1 MKGHLKHM
9 LIGGGAVLVVL
20 LLVGVS
26 VRDALPWA
34 VVLACPLMM
43 VGMMFMMSRG
53 MGAKGDA
60 DHQHG
65 PHCSVDDAKDAM
77 RADQGV
83 WSPPAQEGRVAR

>member
-34 VVLACPLMM
+34 VLLACPLMM

-53 MGAKGDA
+53 MGAKGGA
-60 DHQHG
+60 THQHG
-65 PHCSVDDAKDAM
+65 PHCTTDETKDAM
-77 RADQGV
+77 RADQGAWV
-83 WSPPAQEGRVAR
+83 PPAQGERVAR